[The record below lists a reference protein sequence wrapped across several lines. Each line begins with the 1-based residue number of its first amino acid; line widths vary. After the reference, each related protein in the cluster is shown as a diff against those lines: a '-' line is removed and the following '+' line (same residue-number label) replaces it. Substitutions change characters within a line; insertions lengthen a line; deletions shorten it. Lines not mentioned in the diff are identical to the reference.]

1 MKSTE
6 TYSVQR
12 SMNNTRKLITSHYFV
27 QYTFITERSCISQLS
42 IRIMNHALRLASTV
56 IKNKFA
62 KHRRTQLYILTY
74 SVKYSCKNIV
84 PYYFFYKKTLYDG
97 YFYSITFQ
105 IQTRGTQ
112 QYIVRNSTT
121 RPGGNSMLIKHIT
134 DSGKMLMNHPRGVF
148 ERKNVGAFTMH

>member
-56 IKNKFA
+56 IK
-62 KHRRTQLYILTY
+62 TQKNTIVYIDIQCKILMQ
-74 SVKYSCKNIV
+74 KYCA
-84 PYYFFYKKTLYDG
+84 YLFFYKKN
-97 YFYSITFQ
+97 
-105 IQTRGTQ
+105 
-112 QYIVRNSTT
+112 IVRWLLLQYHILDLDTWYIAIHSTNSTT

>member
-84 PYYFFYKKTLYDG
+84 PYYFFTKKHCTMVTSIVSHFRSRHVVHSNTQYEQ
-97 YFYSITFQ
+97 YYSS
-105 IQTRGTQ
+105 GGK
-112 QYIVRNSTT
+112 QYVNKTHNRQWQ
-121 RPGGNSMLIKHIT
+121 
-134 DSGKMLMNHPRGVF
+134 LMNHPRGVF

>member
-56 IKNKFA
+56 IK
-62 KHRRTQLYILTY
+62 TQKNTIVYIDIQCKILMQ
-74 SVKYSCKNIV
+74 KYCA
-84 PYYFFYKKTLYDG
+84 YLFFYKKN
-97 YFYSITFQ
+97 
-105 IQTRGTQ
+105 
-112 QYIVRNSTT
+112 IVRWLLLQYHILDLDTWYIAIHSTKQYYSS
-121 RPGGNSMLIKHIT
+121 GGKQYVNKTHNRQWQNADESPK
-134 DSGKMLMNHPRGVF
+134 RGF
-148 ERKNVGAFTMH
+148 

>member
-56 IKNKFA
+56 IK
-62 KHRRTQLYILTY
+62 TQKNTIVYIDIQCKILMQ
-74 SVKYSCKNIV
+74 KYCALLFFLQKNIV
-84 PYYFFYKKTLYDG
+84 RWLLL
-97 YFYSITFQ
+97 
-105 IQTRGTQ
+105 
-112 QYIVRNSTT
+112 QYHILDLDTWYIAIHSTNSTT

>member
-84 PYYFFYKKTLYDG
+84 PYYFFLQKN
-97 YFYSITFQ
+97 
-105 IQTRGTQ
+105 
-112 QYIVRNSTT
+112 IVRWLLLQYHILDLDTWYIAIHSTNSTT

>member
-56 IKNKFA
+56 IK
-62 KHRRTQLYILTY
+62 TQKNTIVYIDIQCKILMQ
-74 SVKYSCKNIV
+74 KYCA
-84 PYYFFYKKTLYDG
+84 YLFFYKKKHCTMVTSIVSHFRSRHVVHSNTQYEQ
-97 YFYSITFQ
+97 YYSSGGKQYVNKTHNRQ
-105 IQTRGTQ
+105 WQNADESPKRG
-112 QYIVRNSTT
+112 
-121 RPGGNSMLIKHIT
+121 
-134 DSGKMLMNHPRGVF
+134 F
-148 ERKNVGAFTMH
+148 

>member
-56 IKNKFA
+56 IK
-62 KHRRTQLYILTY
+62 TQKNTIVYIDIQCKILMQ
-74 SVKYSCKNIV
+74 KYCA
-84 PYYFFYKKTLYDG
+84 YLFFYKKKTLYNG
-97 YFYSITFQ
+97 YFYSTTFQ